1 MSAAENKRLLQTIF
15 SELATGNSR
24 PLIET
29 MSDDVRWTV
38 TGRTKWSK
46 TYEGKQSV
54 LTELFGAI
62 RERIANR
69 TRTIPDRFIAED
81 DFVVVEAHGQNTTR
95 SGQPYNNAYC
105 FVIRVTDGKIREL
118 TEYMD
123 TEMVTEAF
131 GGGE

>member
-1 MSAAENKRLLQTIF
+1 MSAAENKRLLQSIF
-15 SELATGNSR
+15 SELAAGNSR
-24 PLIET
+24 PLIEC
-29 MSDDVRWTV
+29 MADDVRWTV

-46 TYEGKQSV
+46 TYDGKQAV

-62 RERIANR
+62 RARIADR

-95 SGQPYNNAYC
+95 SGQPYNNVYC
-105 FVIRVTDGKIREL
+105 FVIRVADGKIREL

-123 TEMVTEAF
+123 TEMVRAVF
-131 GGGE
+131 GEEE